1 MNTNN
6 SIYESGNSSRNSE
19 IDKIIYKSIYDHWQK
34 LGASEENV
42 NHQN

>member
-6 SIYESGNSSRNSE
+6 LIHESENSSRNRE
-19 IDKIIYKSIYDHWQK
+19 IDKIIYKSICDHWQK